1 VVYRIVNLKL
11 VSFGDSGNNLLGVF
25 YRRYPEFVL
34 LYAVVS
40 ALMGKV
46 DVWKLIFRNN
56 DHLMVQ
62 LWKQMRNDYWVRKG
76 SLVRLFWITKIES
89 SKMKFIEA
97 EIELS
102 LCPLWYYLAIQ
113 KLIQKPQGGGPSGEG
128 PGLGGMLPTRSKV
141 QYLLGA
147 FNPLGPLD
155 WGNLI
160 APWITWGALAG
171 NSLLRACAPPG
182 LVGANASDTQCQ

>member
-1 VVYRIVNLKL
+1 MVYRIVNLKL

-62 LWKQMRNDYWVRKG
+62 LWKQMRNDY
-76 SLVRLFWITKIES
+76 
-89 SKMKFIEA
+89 
-97 EIELS
+97 
-102 LCPLWYYLAIQ
+102 
-113 KLIQKPQGGGPSGEG
+113 
-128 PGLGGMLPTRSKV
+128 
-141 QYLLGA
+141 
-147 FNPLGPLD
+147 
-155 WGNLI
+155 
-160 APWITWGALAG
+160 
-171 NSLLRACAPPG
+171 
-182 LVGANASDTQCQ
+182 